1 MLERRT
7 RPAGRPATKGP
18 SHCREGNLLRLEQ
31 PTAREEPRGGG
42 QAATIAWLYSHRDS
56 ARRPGLLRRFWR
68 RITRRLLA
76 RGPSVELRGRQ
87 SGGKQPIRI
96 GPKRR
101 LLRERDGRNALK
113 RAMGY
118 LAGVFILGF
127 SLWQATRILSDYGS
141 ESGMVNVLLGIFSGI
156 VVLFLL
162 SHDTAVSRRQRAEE
176 QDGA

>member
-18 SHCREGNLLRLEQ
+18 SHSREGNLLRLEQ
-31 PTAREEPRGGG
+31 PVAREELRGGG
-42 QAATIAWLYSHRDS
+42 QVASIARLYSQRDS
-56 ARRPGLLRRFWR
+56 GRRPGLLRRLWR
-68 RITRRLLA
+68 RITRRLLT
-76 RGPSVELRGRQ
+76 RGSGVELRGRRA
-87 SGGKQPIRI
+87 GGEQPVRI

-101 LLRERDGRNALK
+101 LLRERDSRNTVK

-118 LAGVFILGF
+118 LAGILILGF